1 MKNNTKETSN
11 KNPIVYWFC
20 GIIALTLTIL
30 IGYLCH
36 STKILRESQEQIVTA
51 HVRHIADVDSLFCG
65 MKEVVLSNDT
75 GVIANASILLSQL
88 HKDSALFKREI
99 LLSQEEMC
107 NLVELH
113 MDKIENDYAQI
124 GIWGGV
130 LSVIFIIFGF
140 FAIFKLEETKSEA
153 RAILN
158 DITKQGDEANKQ
170 IGELQSQASELNGI
184 INSLKQ
190 EGATLYQNK
199 EKEFNDLMTNLSQL
213 LAQAGQDSTK
223 IEEIRKEIEE
233 KNGNYQM
240 SLDAMKKQLKQYEAL
255 SIAIQEVFEKIRKE
269 AANEQPA

>member
-1 MKNNTKETSN
+1 MTNNTKETSN

-51 HVRHIADVDSLFCG
+51 HVKHIADVDSLFCG

-75 GVIANASILLSQL
+75 GVIANAPILLSQL

-113 MDKIENDYAQI
+113 ISKIENDYAQI

-140 FAIFKLEETKSEA
+140 FAIFKLEETKSES

-158 DITKQGDEANKQ
+158 DVAKQGDDANKQ
-170 IGELQSQASELNGI
+170 IGELQSQATELNSI
-184 INSLKQ
+184 LSSTKQ
-190 EGATLYQNK
+190 EASTLCQSK
-199 EKEFNDLMTNLSQL
+199 KKEFDELLSNLSEQL
-213 LAQAGQDSTK
+213 SQATIDTTKFQTILKEVEDKSGQYQLS
-223 IEEIRKEIEE
+223 IENM
-233 KNGNYQM
+233 KN
-240 SLDAMKKQLKQYEAL
+240 QLKQYSELLVAL
-255 SIAIQEVFEKIRKE
+255 NNVSDKLRKE
-269 AANEQPA
+269 TSDEQSA